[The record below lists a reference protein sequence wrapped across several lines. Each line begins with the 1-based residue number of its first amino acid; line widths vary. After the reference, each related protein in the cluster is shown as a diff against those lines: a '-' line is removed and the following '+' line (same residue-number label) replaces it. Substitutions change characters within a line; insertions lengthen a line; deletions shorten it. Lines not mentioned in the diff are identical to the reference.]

1 MLRRKVASLRSQLS
15 RLQVAYNDLKAKSS
29 KEVDKLKGQVGAEK
43 KKRLN
48 VQEDKLEKSSALM
61 QELVERDRKICR
73 L

>member
-1 MLRRKVASLRSQLS
+1 M
-15 RLQVAYNDLKAKSS
+15 AYNDLKAKSA
-29 KEVDKLKGQVGAEK
+29 KEVDKLKGQVGVEK